1 MNIKTKTLF
10 LSLLLLNLWTYA
22 ASDKPKFRVLVVASD
37 AADHIKMMT
46 AAKPFF
52 MKLGKE
58 NGFSVDFTDDSSI
71 ISDLNLSKYQVFV
84 MLQLAPFDMRPEEQ
98 AALQRFIEQ
107 GKGWVGIHAA
117 GLTGKTFGNARK
129 QPYWQW
135 FEDFMGGITYS
146 PHPAFQKGTL
156 IIEDRKHPATK
167 NLPEKMEIED
177 EWYEWSKSPREN
189 VRVLASADESTY
201 TQKVAMGDHP
211 LIWTNEKYPKT
222 IYIGVGH
229 APSLLENEDYVML
242 LKNSILWGA
251 SKKMNHK

>member
-1 MNIKTKTLF
+1 MNKILKAF
-10 LSLLLLNLWTYA
+10 FIVIILSTTALA
-22 ASDKPKFRVLVVASD
+22 QKPKFRVLVVASD

-52 MKLGKE
+52 IKLGE
-58 NGFSVDFTDDSSI
+58 DNGFVVDYTDDSGVI
-71 ISDLNLSKYQVFV
+71 TDANLVKYQVFV
-84 MLQLAPFDMRPEEQ
+84 MLQLAPFDMKPSEQ
-98 AALQRFIEQ
+98 AALQKFIEQ

-117 GLTGKTFGNARK
+117 GLTGQTFGNARK

-156 IIEDRKHPATK
+156 IIEDRNHPAMK
-167 NLPEKMEIED
+167 DLPAKIEISD
-177 EWYEWSKSPREN
+177 EWYEWSKSPRGN
-189 VRVLASADESTY
+189 VRILAVADESSY
-201 TQKVAMGDHP
+201 KQNIVMGDHP

-229 APSLLENEDYVML
+229 DPSLLINKNYVNMV
-242 LKNSILWGA
+242 KNSILWGA
-251 SKKMNHK
+251 SKKTKY

>member
-1 MNIKTKTLF
+1 MKIRALFISTL
-10 LSLLLLNLWTYA
+10 LSVLTLA
-22 ASDKPKFRVLVVASD
+22 AMAQKPKFRVLVVASD
-37 AADHIKMMT
+37 AKDHVKMIT
-46 AAKPFF
+46 AARPFF
-52 MKLGKE
+52 MNLGKE
-58 NGFSVDFTDDSSI
+58 NEFAVDFTDDSSI
-71 ISDLNLSKYQVFV
+71 INDLNLSRYQVFV
-84 MLQLAPFDMRPEEQ
+84 MLHLAPFDMKPEEQ

-117 GLTGKTFGNARK
+117 GLTGQTFGNARV

-146 PHPAFQKGTL
+146 PHPAFQKGRL

-167 NLPEKMEIED
+167 GMPPTIEISD
-177 EWYEWSKSPREN
+177 EWYEWSKSPRAN
-189 VRVLASADESTY
+189 VRVLAVADESSYKQTI
-201 TQKVAMGDHP
+201 VMGDHP

-229 APSLLENEDYVML
+229 DPSVLENKDYVAL

-251 SKKMNHK
+251 SKKKKY